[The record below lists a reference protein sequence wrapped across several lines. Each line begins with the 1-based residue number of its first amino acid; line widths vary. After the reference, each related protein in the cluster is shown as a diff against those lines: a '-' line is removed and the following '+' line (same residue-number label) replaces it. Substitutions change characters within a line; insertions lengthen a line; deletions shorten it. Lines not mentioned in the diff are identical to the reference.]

1 VIFIFTGEAIQNILQ
16 KTIAILPQKQQLV
29 FNMKYFDD
37 LKYTKI
43 SEILK
48 TSFCALKASYF
59 HAVKKTENY
68 IITKTD

>member
-16 KTIAILPQKQQLV
+16 KTIAILPQKQQLFFV
-29 FNMKYFDD
+29 KYFND

-48 TSFCALKASYF
+48 TSFF
-59 HAVKKTENY
+59 EH
-68 IITKTD
+68 